1 MIYHH
6 PSELNRSLEY
16 VATIGT
22 FDGVHLG
29 HQRIMHVLLDSAKKH
44 YLKPLIVTFDNNPK
58 AYVEVSLIPDVL
70 SPEDKLEL
78 LTEYADVLTIPFD
91 ETIRHMSQTEFIQYL
106 GINIKE
112 LIIGYDFRFGYK
124 QSHEVADVVTTQVP
138 PVYLGD
144 KIISSTYLRNLLR
157 DGDMETMKAALGRD
171 HYYTG
176 QVMHG
181 KKRGRKLGFPT
192 LNMTIENNL
201 YSLKRGVY
209 ITLTT
214 IDGVDYRGVSNIG
227 FNPTFTDKPFT
238 LETHLLDYE
247 QDIYGKKVQVA
258 FLHFLRDE
266 IIFTDIQGLQDQIAQ
281 DVTDTKTYFSIKGDD
296 NGQASRST

>member
-6 PSELNRSLEY
+6 PSELDHTQSY

-29 HQRIMHVLLDSAKKH
+29 HQRIMQTLQSSARKH
-44 YLKPLIVTFDNNPK
+44 RLTALIITFDNNPK
-58 AYVEVSLIPDVL
+58 AFVEVSLIPDVL
-70 SPEDKLEL
+70 STEDKLQL
-78 LTEYADVLTIPFD
+78 LKQYGTVLTIPFD
-91 ETIRHMSQTEFIQYL
+91 DTIRHMSQSEFIDYL
-106 GINIKE
+106 GIDIKE

-124 QSHEVADVVTTQVP
+124 QSQQVADVVTTQVP

-144 KIISSTYLRNLLR
+144 KIISSTLLRNLLR

-176 QVMHG
+176 HVIHG
-181 KKRGRKLGFPT
+181 LKRGKKLGFPT
-192 LNMTIENNL
+192 INMTIENNL

-214 IDGVDYRGVSNIG
+214 IDGIDYQSVSNIG
-227 FNPTFTDKPFT
+227 FNPTFIDKPFT
-238 LETHLLDYE
+238 LETHLLDFD
-247 QDIYGKKVQVA
+247 QDIYGKQVKIS

-266 IIFTDIQGLQDQIAQ
+266 MIFPHLQGLRDQIEQ
-281 DVTDTKTYFSIKGDD
+281 DITNTRKFFSIKED
-296 NGQASRST
+296 NNG